1 MAKSIIFEAQKTVR
15 FICHHVCKFDLYAL
29 WSYPR
34 ETIQFFSS
42 RHNVMQIASEY
53 LRLNYS
59 RRRGSRVR
67 GWSINYGRYASV
79 AAPAH
84 RSCSARSLAAHFVV
98 ENDLLWLNVLCYLC
112 ASCVMPITDILEVIA
127 DLCII

>member
-1 MAKSIIFEAQKTVR
+1 MAKSIIFEAQKQYDLFVIMFVNLILR
-15 FICHHVCKFDLYAL
+15 FIKP
-29 WSYPR
+29 PR
-34 ETIQFFSS
+34 ETIQFFPS
-42 RHNVMQIASEY
+42 RHNVMQFASEY

-127 DLCII
+127 DLCIR